1 MQDNIKAYSKI
12 ISTFGGLAAAGL
24 AIYCTKKLIN
34 SKNDQKHNEGYR
46 KIPVPKGAYYYLGI
60 LEAFY

>member
-1 MQDNIKAYSKI
+1 MQDNIKEYSKI

-34 SKNDQKHNEGYR
+34 SLDDQKTSEGYN

-60 LEAFY
+60 LEVF